1 MEKSVQ
7 TALTQLAIEELPA
20 IIGYLRV
27 AFAKRNPDVP
37 APTDAEVIAAYQSA
51 YRSSVDK
58 DDAWLSSH
66 PF

>member
-20 IIGYLRV
+20 IIGYLKV
-27 AFAKRNPDVP
+27 AFAKRNPDAPVP
-37 APTDAEVIAAYQSA
+37 TEAEVIAAYQSA
-51 YRSSVDK
+51 YKSSIDK
-58 DDAWLSSH
+58 DDAWIAAH